1 MGCNSSAPVSDGGA
15 AADGPKSK
23 SSVKSVDDIIAQ
35 SKSSG
40 TLNLGS
46 CPKDDDNPEGMLLTH
61 GFAAL
66 QTIPPKVFAC
76 TTITA
81 LTLKRNEIES
91 LPPSIS
97 AMQSLTVLNL
107 SENALSSLPDEIG
120 QLTGLEELDI
130 SENQIS
136 ALPTTIG
143 QLTNLKVLSAFKYAL
158 SKLPDEIGQCQALND
173 VNFFNNKL
181 IRLPPSFSGL
191 TSLLNLNVGGN
202 KLKTL
207 PKTDQWTNLA
217 EFKCHQNTLVMLPTF
232 EGMTALTFLKMDM
245 NRALRELPEFGSGM
259 TSLTHLEVNSC
270 DFSALPDSI
279 CTMSALET
287 LNCQGNKI
295 EVLPELAL
303 PNLDILN
310 CSSNK
315 LSALPDSLGK
325 CTSLRVFFFQSNSV
339 VTVPSVLEGLEK
351 LERVMCMGNPLDP
364 GSAEVLGTIASTCKR
379 NSGWLKQ

>member
-1 MGCNSSAPVSDGGA
+1 MGCNSSAPVSDSGST
-15 AADGPKSK
+15 ADGTKAKGNIKSY
-23 SSVKSVDDIIAQ
+23 DDIINL
-35 SKSSG
+35 SKTSG

-46 CPKDDDNPEGMLLTH
+46 CPADDDHPEGLLLTH

-66 QTIPPKVFAC
+66 QTIPQKVFLLTSI
-76 TTITA
+76 TT

-91 LPPSIS
+91 VPPAIS
-97 AMQSLTVLNL
+97 QMQSLTSLNL

-136 ALPTTIG
+136 ALPATIG
-143 QLTNLKVLSAFKYAL
+143 QLTNLKVLSAFKNAL
-158 SKLPDEIGQCQALND
+158 NKLPDEIGQCQLLND

-181 IRLPPSFSGL
+181 IRLPATFSGL
-191 TSLLNLNVGGN
+191 AALENLNVGGN

-232 EGMTALTFLKMDM
+232 AGMTALTFLKMDM
-245 NRALRELPEFGSGM
+245 NRALRELPEFGDGM
-259 TSLTHLEVNSC
+259 NALTHLEVNSC

-279 CTMSALET
+279 CSMTALET

-295 EVLPELAL
+295 TQLPALAL
-303 PNLDILN
+303 SKLDILN

-315 LSALPDSLGK
+315 LTSLPESLSQ
-325 CTSLRVFFFQSNSV
+325 CASLRVFFFQGNSV
-339 VTVPSVLEGLEK
+339 TNVPASFGGLAS
-351 LERVMCMGNPLDP
+351 LERVMCMDNPLE
-364 GSAEVLGTIASTCKR
+364 GAEGVLGTIESTCKN